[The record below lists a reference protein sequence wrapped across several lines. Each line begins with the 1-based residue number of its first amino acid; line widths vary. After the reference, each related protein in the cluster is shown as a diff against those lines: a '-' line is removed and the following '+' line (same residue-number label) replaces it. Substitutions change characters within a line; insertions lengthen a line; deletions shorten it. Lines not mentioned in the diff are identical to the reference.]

1 MYDEIPRGHNVTENA
16 FVFDVA
22 GAEQFEQ
29 LVVQNSLHK
38 PVLVDFWAQWCAPC
52 KVLMPLLEK
61 ITASYAGELLLAK
74 VDCDVEQEIVALLG
88 VQSLP
93 TVVLFKD
100 GKPVDGFTGAQTE
113 SDIRSL
119 LSKHVAEPA
128 EVAEDPLQTAKDL
141 FDNGEYAQA
150 EALLKELLS
159 GDDQQPAALVLYARC
174 LTERGALADA
184 EAVLNSVTA
193 DEQKHAV
200 AAARAQL
207 AFLRQAVELPDIADL
222 KTRLAKNANDDEA
235 VLQLSIQQLARQNY
249 EPALESLLQLFI
261 RNRNFADGAAHATLL
276 QVFELLG
283 TEHPLVTLYRRRL
296 YQALY

>member
-1 MYDEIPRGHNVTENA
+1 MYDSILK
-16 FVFDVA
+16 

-74 VDCDVEQEIVALLG
+74 VDCDVEQEIVARLG

-100 GKPVDGFTGAQTE
+100 GKPLDGFTGAQSE
-113 SDIRSL
+113 ADIRSML
-119 LSKHVAEPA
+119 AKHVAEPA
-128 EVAEDPLQTAKDL
+128 AVEEDPVLAAQSL
-141 FDNGEYAQA
+141 FDNDEFAKA

-159 GDDQQPAALVLYARC
+159 GDDQQPAALLLYARC
-174 LTERGALADA
+174 LLERGALADA
-184 EAVLNSVTA
+184 EAVINSVT
-193 DEQKHAV
+193 DEAHRHAV
-200 AAARAQL
+200 ASVRAQL
-207 AFLRQAVELPDIADL
+207 TFLRQAAELPDMADL
-222 KTRLAKNANDDEA
+222 KTRLAKDGNDDEA
-235 VLQLSIQQLARQNY
+235 LLQLSVQQLARQNY
-249 EPALESLLQLFI
+249 EPALDNLLQLFI
-261 RNRNFADGAAHATLL
+261 RNRDFAEGAAHKALL

>member
-1 MYDEIPRGHNVTENA
+1 MTDNA

-22 GAEQFEQ
+22 GVEQFEQ
-29 LVVQNSLHK
+29 LVVQNSSHK
-38 PVLVDFWAQWCAPC
+38 PVLVDFWAHWCAPC
-52 KVLMPLLEK
+52 KLLMPLLEK
-61 ITASYAGELLLAK
+61 IVDSYTGELLLAK
-74 VDCDVEQEIVALLG
+74 VDCDVEQEIVARLG

-100 GKPVDGFTGAQTE
+100 GKPVDGFTGAQSE
-113 SDIRSL
+113 SDIRAF

-128 EVAEDPLQTAKDL
+128 EIAEDPIFTAQTL
-141 FDNGEYAQA
+141 FDNGEFAQA
-150 EALLKELLS
+150 ESLLKELLS

-184 EAVLNSVTA
+184 EAVLSSVTDDA
-193 DEQKHAV
+193 QKHAV
-200 AAARAQL
+200 AAVRAQL
-207 AFLRQAVELPDIADL
+207 TFLRQAAELPDMAEL
-222 KTRLAKNANDDEA
+222 KTRLAKNAHDDEA
-235 VLQLSIQQLARQNY
+235 VLQLSIQQLARQHY

-261 RNRNFADGAAHATLL
+261 RNRSFADGAAHTTLL

>member
-1 MYDEIPRGHNVTENA
+1 MTEHA

-29 LVVQNSLHK
+29 LVVQNSMHK

-52 KVLMPLLEK
+52 KVLMPVLEK
-61 ITASYAGELLLAK
+61 ITASYQGELLLAK
-74 VDCDVEQEIVALLG
+74 VDCDVEQDIVARLG
-88 VQSLP
+88 VKSLP

-100 GKPVDGFTGAQTE
+100 GKPVDGFTGAQSE
-113 SDIRSL
+113 ADIRTL
-119 LSKHVAEPA
+119 LAKYIAEPA
-128 EVAEDPLQTAKDL
+128 QQAEDPLLTAQEF
-141 FDNGEYAQA
+141 FDSGEFAQA

-159 GDDQQPAALVLYARC
+159 GADQQPAALVLFARC

-184 EAVLNSVTA
+184 EAVLNSVKD

-200 AAARAQL
+200 AAVRAQL
-207 AFLRQAVELPDIADL
+207 TFLRQAVELPDMADL
-222 KTRLAKNANDDEA
+222 KTRLGKDANDDEA
-235 VLQLSIQQLARQNY
+235 LLQLSIQQLARQKY
-249 EPALESLLQLFI
+249 QPALDNLLQLFI
-261 RNRNFADGAAHATLL
+261 RNRSFADGTAHKTLL

>member
-1 MYDEIPRGHNVTENA
+1 MTENA

-22 GAEQFEQ
+22 GVEQFEQ
-29 LVVQNSLHK
+29 LVVQNSTHK

-74 VDCDVEQEIVALLG
+74 VDCDLEQEIVARLG

-100 GKPVDGFTGAQTE
+100 GKPVDGFTGAQSE
-113 SDIRSL
+113 SDIRTF

-128 EVAEDPLQTAKDL
+128 EIAEDPIDIAQTL
-141 FDNGEYAQA
+141 FDNGEFAQA
-150 EALLKELLS
+150 ESLLKELLS

-184 EAVLNSVTA
+184 EAVLNSVTDDA
-193 DEQKHAV
+193 QTHAV
-200 AAARAQL
+200 AAVRAQL
-207 AFLRQAVELPDIADL
+207 TFLRQAAKLPDMAEL
-222 KTRLAKNANDDEA
+222 KTRLAKDSNDDEA
-235 VLQLSIQQLARQNY
+235 VLQLSIQQLARQHY

-261 RNRNFADGAAHATLL
+261 RNRSFADGAAHTTLL

>member
-1 MYDEIPRGHNVTENA
+1 MTDNT

-22 GAEQFEQ
+22 GVAQFEQ
-29 LVVQNSLHK
+29 LVVQNSMHK

-52 KVLMPLLEK
+52 KVLMPVLEK

-74 VDCDVEQEIVALLG
+74 VDCDVEQDIVARLG

-100 GKPVDGFTGAQTE
+100 GKPVDGFTGAQSE
-113 SDIRSL
+113 SDIRAL
-119 LSKHVAEPA
+119 LAKHVAEPA
-128 EVAEDPLQTAKDL
+128 APAADPLKIAQNL
-141 FDNGEYAQA
+141 FDSGEFAQA
-150 EALLKELLS
+150 EALLKALLS

-174 LTERGALADA
+174 LAERGALADS

-193 DEQKHAV
+193 EEQKHAI
-200 AAARAQL
+200 AAVRAQL
-207 AFLRQAVELPDIADL
+207 TFLRQAAELPDLAVL
-222 KTRLAKNANDDEA
+222 KARLAKDANDDEA
-235 VLQLSIQQLARQNY
+235 LLQLSIQQLARQYY
-249 EPALESLLQLFI
+249 EPALDNLLQLFV
-261 RNRNFADGAAHATLL
+261 RNRSFAEGAAHKTLL

>member
-1 MYDEIPRGHNVTENA
+1 MTDNV

-29 LVVQNSLHK
+29 LVVQNSFHK

-74 VDCDVEQEIVALLG
+74 VDCDVEQDIVARLG

-100 GKPVDGFTGAQTE
+100 GKPVDGFTGAQSE
-113 SDIRSL
+113 ADIRDL
-119 LSKHVAEPA
+119 LAKYIAEPA
-128 EVAEDPLQTAKDL
+128 APDADPLQAAQEL
-141 FDNGEYAQA
+141 FDSGEFAKA

-159 GDDQQPAALVLYARC
+159 GNDQQPAALVLYARC
-174 LTERGALADA
+174 LAERGALADC
-184 EAVLNSVTA
+184 EAVLNSVTT
-193 DEQKHAV
+193 DEQKHAIAGV
-200 AAARAQL
+200 RVQL
-207 AFLRQAVELPDIADL
+207 TFLRQASELPDMADL
-222 KTRLAKNANDDEA
+222 KTRLAKDSNDDEA
-235 VLQLSIQQLARQNY
+235 LLQLSIQQLARQKY
-249 EPALESLLQLFI
+249 EPALENLLRLFT
-261 RNRNFADGAAHATLL
+261 RNRSFAEGAAHKTLL

-283 TEHPLVTLYRRRL
+283 TAHPLVTLYRRRL

>member
-1 MYDEIPRGHNVTENA
+1 MTENA

-74 VDCDVEQEIVALLG
+74 VDCDVEQEIVARLG

-100 GKPVDGFTGAQTE
+100 GKPLDGFTGAQSE
-113 SDIRSL
+113 ADIRSML
-119 LSKHVAEPA
+119 AKHVAEPA
-128 EVAEDPLQTAKDL
+128 AVEEDPVLAAQSL
-141 FDNGEYAQA
+141 FDNDEFAKA

-159 GDDQQPAALVLYARC
+159 GDDQQPAALLLYARC
-174 LTERGALADA
+174 LLERGALADA
-184 EAVLNSVTA
+184 EAVINSVT
-193 DEQKHAV
+193 DEAHRHAV
-200 AAARAQL
+200 ASVRAQL
-207 AFLRQAVELPDIADL
+207 TFLRQAAELPDMADL
-222 KTRLAKNANDDEA
+222 KTRLAKDGNDDEA
-235 VLQLSIQQLARQNY
+235 LLQLSVQQLARQNY
-249 EPALESLLQLFI
+249 EPALDNLLQLFI
-261 RNRNFADGAAHATLL
+261 RNRGFAEGAAHKTLL

>member
-1 MYDEIPRGHNVTENA
+1 MTENA
-16 FVFDVA
+16 FVFDVV

-29 LVVQNSLHK
+29 LVVQKSLDK

-52 KVLMPLLEK
+52 KVLMPMLEK
-61 ITASYAGELLLAK
+61 ITASYQGELLLAK
-74 VDCDVEQEIVALLG
+74 VDCDVEQDIVARLG

-113 SDIRSL
+113 ADIRTM
-119 LSKHVAEPA
+119 LSQYVSEPTQD
-128 EVAEDPLQTAKDL
+128 AEDPVQTAQNL
-141 FDNGEYAQA
+141 FDSGEFAQA
-150 EALLKELLS
+150 EAVFKELLS
-159 GDDQQPAALVLYARC
+159 GDDQQPVALVLFARC
-174 LTERGALADA
+174 LAERGALAEA
-184 EAVLNSVTA
+184 ETVLNSVTD
-193 DEQKHAV
+193 DEQKYAV

-207 AFLRQAVELPDIADL
+207 AFLRQVVELPDMADL
-222 KTRLAKNANDDEA
+222 KSRLAKNANDDEA
-235 VLQLSIQQLARQNY
+235 LLQLSVQQLARQNY
-249 EPALESLLQLFI
+249 QPALDNLLQLFI
-261 RNRNFADGAAHATLL
+261 RNRSFADGAAHKTLL

>member
-1 MYDEIPRGHNVTENA
+1 MTENA
-16 FVFDVA
+16 LVFDVA
-22 GAEQFEQ
+22 GVEQFEQ
-29 LVVQNSLHK
+29 LVVQNSAHK

-61 ITASYAGELLLAK
+61 IAASYAGELLLAK
-74 VDCDVEQEIVALLG
+74 VDCDAEQEIVARLG

-113 SDIRSL
+113 SDIRTF
-119 LSKHVAEPA
+119 LSKHVAEPVEA
-128 EVAEDPLQTAKDL
+128 VEDPLHTAQSL
-141 FDNGEYAQA
+141 FDNDEFAQA
-150 EALLKELLS
+150 EALLKQLLS
-159 GDDQQPAALVLYARC
+159 SDDQQPAALVLYARC
-174 LTERGALADA
+174 LAERGALADA
-184 EAVLNSVTA
+184 EAVLNSVTD

-200 AAARAQL
+200 AAVRAQL
-207 AFLRQAVELPDIADL
+207 AFLRQAAELPDVAEL

-261 RNRNFADGAAHATLL
+261 RNRSFADGAAHKTLL

-283 TEHPLVTLYRRRL
+283 TEHPLVTMYRRRL

>member
-1 MYDEIPRGHNVTENA
+1 MTENA

-22 GAEQFEQ
+22 GVENFEN
-29 LVVQNSLHK
+29 LVVQHSAHK

-61 ITASYAGELLLAK
+61 IIDSYAGELLLAK
-74 VDCDVEQEIVALLG
+74 VDCDVEQAIIARLG

-100 GKPVDGFTGAQTE
+100 GKPVDGFTGVQSE
-113 SDIRSL
+113 SDIRAF
-119 LSKHVAEPA
+119 LSKHLPEPA
-128 EVAEDPLQTAKDL
+128 EVSENPIFAAQTL
-141 FDNGEYAQA
+141 FDSGEFAQA
-150 EALLKELLS
+150 ENLLKELLV
-159 GDDQQPAALVLYARC
+159 GDDQLSAALVLYARC

-184 EAVLNSVTA
+184 EAILISVTD

-200 AAARAQL
+200 AAVRAQL
-207 AFLRQAVELPDIADL
+207 TFLRQAADLPDMAEL
-222 KTRLAKNANDDEA
+222 KTRLAKDANDDEA
-235 VLQLSIQQLARQNY
+235 ALQLSIQQLARQQY
-249 EPALESLLQLFI
+249 EPALENLLQLFI
-261 RNRNFADGAAHATLL
+261 CNRSFAEGAAHKTLL

>member
-1 MYDEIPRGHNVTENA
+1 MYDSILKGHNVTENA

-74 VDCDVEQEIVALLG
+74 VDCDVEQEIVARLG

-100 GKPVDGFTGAQTE
+100 GKPLDGFTGAQSE
-113 SDIRSL
+113 ADIRSML
-119 LSKHVAEPA
+119 AKHVAEPA
-128 EVAEDPLQTAKDL
+128 AVEEDPVLAAQSL
-141 FDNGEYAQA
+141 FDNDEFAKA

-159 GDDQQPAALVLYARC
+159 GDDQQPAALLLYARC
-174 LTERGALADA
+174 LLERGALADA
-184 EAVLNSVTA
+184 EAVINSVT
-193 DEQKHAV
+193 DEAHRHAV
-200 AAARAQL
+200 ASVRAQL
-207 AFLRQAVELPDIADL
+207 TFLRQAAELPDMADL
-222 KTRLAKNANDDEA
+222 KTRLAKDGNDDEA
-235 VLQLSIQQLARQNY
+235 LLQLSVQQLARQNY
-249 EPALESLLQLFI
+249 EPALDNLLQLFI
-261 RNRNFADGAAHATLL
+261 RNRDFAEGAAHKALL

>member
-1 MYDEIPRGHNVTENA
+1 MTENT

-52 KVLMPLLEK
+52 KVLMPVLEK
-61 ITASYAGELLLAK
+61 ITASYGGELLLAK
-74 VDCDVEQEIVALLG
+74 VDCDAEQEIVARLG

-100 GKPVDGFTGAQTE
+100 GKPVDGFTGAQSE
-113 SDIRSL
+113 ADIRAL
-119 LSKHVAEPA
+119 LAKHVTEPA
-128 EVAEDPLQTAKDL
+128 EVVEDPVETAQQL
-141 FDNGEYAQA
+141 FDTGEYAQA
-150 EALLKELLS
+150 EAMLKELLS
-159 GDDQQPAALVLYARC
+159 GEAKEPAALVLYARC
-174 LTERGALADA
+174 LAERGALEDA
-184 EAVLNSVTA
+184 EAVIHAVSD

-200 AAARAQL
+200 AAVRAQL
-207 AFLRQAVELPDIADL
+207 TFLKQSAELPDMAEL
-222 KTRLAKNANDDEA
+222 KTRLAKDANDDEA

-249 EPALESLLQLFI
+249 EPALESLLQLFV
-261 RNRNFADGAAHATLL
+261 RNRDFADGAAHKTLL

-283 TEHPLVTLYRRRL
+283 TEHPLVTAYRRRL
-296 YQALY
+296 YQTLY

>member
-1 MYDEIPRGHNVTENA
+1 MTENA

-74 VDCDVEQEIVALLG
+74 VDCDVEQEIVARLG

-100 GKPVDGFTGAQTE
+100 GKPLDGFTGAQSE
-113 SDIRSL
+113 ADIRSML
-119 LSKHVAEPA
+119 AKHVAEPA
-128 EVAEDPLQTAKDL
+128 AVEEDPVLAAQSL
-141 FDNGEYAQA
+141 FDNDEFAKA

-159 GDDQQPAALVLYARC
+159 GDDQQPAALLLYARC
-174 LTERGALADA
+174 LLERGALADA
-184 EAVLNSVTA
+184 EAVINSVT
-193 DEQKHAV
+193 DEAHRHAV
-200 AAARAQL
+200 ASVRAQL
-207 AFLRQAVELPDIADL
+207 TFLRQAAELPDMADL
-222 KTRLAKNANDDEA
+222 KTRLAKDGNDDEA
-235 VLQLSIQQLARQNY
+235 LLQLSVQQLARQNY
-249 EPALESLLQLFI
+249 EPALDNLLQLFI
-261 RNRNFADGAAHATLL
+261 RNRDFAEGAAHKALL

>member
-1 MYDEIPRGHNVTENA
+1 MTQNA

-74 VDCDVEQEIVALLG
+74 VDCDVEQEIVARLG

-100 GKPVDGFTGAQTE
+100 GKPLDGFTGAQSE
-113 SDIRSL
+113 ADIRSML
-119 LSKHVAEPA
+119 AKHVAEPA
-128 EVAEDPLQTAKDL
+128 AVEEDLVVTAQSL
-141 FDNGEYAQA
+141 FDNGEFAKA

-159 GDDQQPAALVLYARC
+159 GDDQQPVALLLYARC
-174 LTERGALADA
+174 LLERGALADA
-184 EAVLNSVTA
+184 EAVINSVT
-193 DEQKHAV
+193 DEAHKHAMASV
-200 AAARAQL
+200 RAQL
-207 AFLRQAVELPDIADL
+207 AFLRQAAELPDMADL
-222 KTRLAKNANDDEA
+222 KTRLAKDSSDDEA
-235 VLQLSIQQLARQNY
+235 LLQLSIQQLARQGY
-249 EPALESLLQLFI
+249 EPALDNLLQLFI
-261 RNRNFADGAAHATLL
+261 RNRDFSEGAAHKTLL

>member
-1 MYDEIPRGHNVTENA
+1 MTENA

-29 LVVQNSLHK
+29 LVVQNSMHK
-38 PVLVDFWAQWCAPC
+38 SVLVDFWAQWCAPC
-52 KVLMPLLEK
+52 KVLMPVLEK
-61 ITASYAGELLLAK
+61 ITASYQGELLLAK
-74 VDCDVEQEIVALLG
+74 VDCDVEQDIVARLG
-88 VQSLP
+88 VKSLP

-100 GKPVDGFTGAQTE
+100 GKPVDGFTGAQSE
-113 SDIRSL
+113 ADIRTL
-119 LSKHVAEPA
+119 LAKYVAKPEQP
-128 EVAEDPLQTAKDL
+128 AEDPLLTAQEL
-141 FDNGEYAQA
+141 FDNGEFAQA

-159 GDDQQPAALVLYARC
+159 GDDQQPAALVLFARC

-184 EAVLNSVTA
+184 EAVLNSVKG

-200 AAARAQL
+200 AAVRAQL
-207 AFLRQAVELPDIADL
+207 TFLRQAAELPDMADL
-222 KTRLAKNANDDEA
+222 KTRLGKDANDDEA
-235 VLQLSIQQLARQNY
+235 LLQLSIQQLARQKY
-249 EPALESLLQLFI
+249 EPALDNLLQLFI
-261 RNRNFADGAAHATLL
+261 RNRSFADGAAHKTLL

>member
-1 MYDEIPRGHNVTENA
+1 MTDNA

-22 GAEQFEQ
+22 GVAQFEQ
-29 LVVQNSLHK
+29 LVVENSFHK

-61 ITASYAGELLLAK
+61 ITGSYAGELLLAK
-74 VDCDVEQEIVALLG
+74 VDCDVEQDIVARLG

-100 GKPVDGFTGAQTE
+100 GKPVDGFTGAQSE
-113 SDIRSL
+113 ADIRKL
-119 LSKHVAEPA
+119 LSQYVAEPPA
-128 EVAEDPLQTAKDL
+128 AAADPLQTATEL
-141 FDNGEYAQA
+141 FDDGEFAQA
-150 EALLKELLS
+150 EAILKELLS
-159 GDDQQPAALVLYARC
+159 GSDQQPAALVLYARC
-174 LTERGALADA
+174 MAERGALADC

-200 AAARAQL
+200 AGVRAQL
-207 AFLRQAVELPDIADL
+207 TFLRQAAELPDMADL
-222 KTRLAKNANDDEA
+222 KTRLAKDSNDDEA
-235 VLQLSIQQLARQNY
+235 LLQLSIQQLSRQKY
-249 EPALESLLQLFI
+249 EPALDNLLQLFI
-261 RNRNFADGAAHATLL
+261 RNRSFAEDAAHKTLL

-283 TEHPLVTLYRRRL
+283 TENPLVTLYRRRL

>member
-1 MYDEIPRGHNVTENA
+1 MTENA

-22 GAEQFEQ
+22 GAQQFEQ
-29 LVVQNSLHK
+29 LVVQNSFHK

-61 ITASYAGELLLAK
+61 ITADYAGELLLAK
-74 VDCDVEQEIVALLG
+74 VDCDVEQDIVARLG

-100 GKPVDGFTGAQTE
+100 GKPVDGFTGAQKE
-113 SDIRSL
+113 SDIRNL
-119 LSKHVAEPA
+119 LSKYLAEP
-128 EVAEDPLQTAKDL
+128 VKKGDDPLEAAQSL
-141 FDNGEYAQA
+141 FDSGEFAQA

-159 GDDQQPAALVLYARC
+159 GDDQQPAALVLFARC

-184 EAVLNSVTA
+184 EAVLNSVT
-193 DEQKHAV
+193 DDVQKHAV
-200 AAARAQL
+200 AAVRAQL
-207 AFLRQAVELPDIADL
+207 TFLRQAAELPDMAEL
-222 KTRLAKNANDDEA
+222 KTRLGKDANDDEA
-235 VLQLSIQQLARQNY
+235 LLQLSIQQLARQMY
-249 EPALESLLQLFI
+249 EPALDNLLQLFV
-261 RNRNFADGAAHATLL
+261 RNRSFAEGAAHKTLL
-276 QVFELLG
+276 QVFDLLG

>member
-1 MYDEIPRGHNVTENA
+1 MTENA

-22 GAEQFEQ
+22 GAQQFEQ
-29 LVVQNSLHK
+29 LVVQNSFHK

-61 ITASYAGELLLAK
+61 ITADYAGELLLVK
-74 VDCDVEQEIVALLG
+74 VDCDVEQDIVARLG

-100 GKPVDGFTGAQTE
+100 GKPVDGFTGAQKE
-113 SDIRSL
+113 SDIRNL
-119 LSKHVAEPA
+119 LSKYLAEP
-128 EVAEDPLQTAKDL
+128 VKKGDDPLEAAQSL
-141 FDNGEYAQA
+141 FDSGEFAQA

-159 GDDQQPAALVLYARC
+159 GDDQQPAALVLFARC

-184 EAVLNSVTA
+184 EAVLNSVT
-193 DEQKHAV
+193 DDVQKHAV
-200 AAARAQL
+200 AAVRAQL
-207 AFLRQAVELPDIADL
+207 TFLRQAAELPDMAEL
-222 KTRLAKNANDDEA
+222 KTRLGKDANDDEA
-235 VLQLSIQQLARQNY
+235 LLQLSIQQLARQMY
-249 EPALESLLQLFI
+249 EPALDNLLQLFV
-261 RNRNFADGAAHATLL
+261 RNRSFAEGAAHKTLL
-276 QVFELLG
+276 QVFDLLG

>member
-1 MYDEIPRGHNVTENA
+1 MTENA

-22 GAEQFEQ
+22 GVEQFEQ
-29 LVVQNSLHK
+29 LVVQNSSNK

-61 ITASYAGELLLAK
+61 VAASYVGELLLAK
-74 VDCDVEQEIVALLG
+74 VDCDIEQEIVARLG

-113 SDIRSL
+113 ADIRTF

-128 EVAEDPLQTAKDL
+128 ESVEDPVQTAQTL
-141 FDNGEYAQA
+141 FDSDEFAQA
-150 EALLKELLS
+150 EALLKQLLS

-174 LTERGALADA
+174 LAERGALADA
-184 EAVLNSVTA
+184 EAVLNSVTDDA
-193 DEQKHAV
+193 HKHAV
-200 AAARAQL
+200 AAVRAQL
-207 AFLRQAVELPDIADL
+207 AFLRQAADLPDMAEL
-222 KTRLAKNANDDEA
+222 KTRLAKDLNDDEA
-235 VLQLSIQQLARQNY
+235 VLQISIQQLARQNY

-261 RNRNFADGAAHATLL
+261 RNRSFSDGAAHKTLL